1 MDRIVRVRA
10 STVNSFVIIRT
21 EPNTGL
27 AVDSRTEEAF
37 MLWSIPVARIAGTVV
52 RLHVTFLLFLVWIG
66 AGQWRAGG
74 QAAAVEGVLFMIL
87 LFACVLAHE
96 FGHIFAA
103 RRYGIR
109 TPDVTLWPIGGVAS
123 LERIPDKPREELVV
137 ALAGPA
143 VNVGIAA
150 VLFLVLGAGV
160 DEAAITEMEN
170 PRAGILARLAAANIF
185 LVVFNLIPAFP
196 MDGGRVLRALLAM
209 RRPHAEATR
218 IAARIG
224 QGAAFLFALAG
235 LFGNPMLIV
244 IGLFIYLAATAEAQH
259 VAFSDGTQSLPVH
272 AVMVNRVE
280 ALSPAATLD
289 DAVELLLRTSQK
301 EFPVVDGSGRPRGLL
316 TRDSLILALRRGSP
330 ATPVLEVMA
339 RDIPAIRDWQPLEAG
354 LKALNAAKAPA
365 LMVLDADGRFV
376 GLLTPENVGEMM
388 MIRSARPDWRF
399 RRSRMA

>member
-1 MDRIVRVRA
+1 
-10 STVNSFVIIRT
+10 
-21 EPNTGL
+21 
-27 AVDSRTEEAF
+27 
-37 MLWSIPVARIAGTVV
+37 MLWSLPVARIAGTTV

-74 QAAAVEGVLFMIL
+74 QAAAFEGVLFIVL

-143 VNVGIAA
+143 VNVVIAA
-150 VLFLVLGAGV
+150 VLILLVGTGFDGA
-160 DEAAITEMEN
+160 AMTEIEN

-209 RRPHAEATR
+209 RRPHADATR

-235 LFGNPMLIV
+235 LFTNPMLIV
-244 IGLFIYLAATAEAQH
+244 IGLFIYLSATAEAQH
-259 VAFSDGTQSLPVH
+259 VAFQDGTQSLPVH
-272 AVMVNRVE
+272 AVMVNRIE
-280 ALSPAATLD
+280 ALSPASTLD
-289 DAVELLLRTSQK
+289 DAVDLMLRTSQK
-301 EFPVVDGSGRPRGLL
+301 EFPVLDGAGRPRGLL
-316 TRDSLILALRRGSP
+316 TRDGLILALRNGGP
-330 ATPVLEVMA
+330 ATPVLDVMT
-339 RDIPAIRDWQPLEAG
+339 RDVPSIRDWQPLEAG
-354 LKALNAAKAPA
+354 LRALNERKAPA
-365 LMVLDADGRFV
+365 LVVLDGDGRFV
-376 GLLTPENVGEMM
+376 GLLTPENIGEIMM
-388 MIRSARPDWRF
+388 VQSVRPDWRF
-399 RRSRMA
+399 RRARVAGA